1 MSTVFRL
8 LVLLT
13 ALAFAPAALA
23 QDPDAGGGT
32 GDDLAL
38 PDLSQFE
45 TEAAPGEAP
54 EASAAVGGEGYTAW
68 QIIQF
73 GGIVGYIIIA
83 LSVIGTGLVIES
95 AIQIRRGRI
104 MPDEVVSDVRKLLDG
119 GRVEEAEK
127 RVHGEKSFVGYVV
140 ARGLRERDRG
150 YEAMVKAME
159 DAADE
164 ATGARLRRV
173 EHLNIIANIAVMLG
187 LLGTVLGLTNNFN
200 QISQAVG
207 GVEPRMLA
215 AGIFQALITT
225 VMGLI
230 VAIPSL
236 YFYSLFRNRVDA
248 IITDAT
254 LAAEHMTEIFKDG
267 RAAGAGALQAGSGRS
282 A

>member
-1 MSTVFRL
+1 MIAIVRTVML
-8 LVLLT
+8 VVAVLLT
-13 ALAFAPAALA
+13 PAAFAQEGAPAAA
-23 QDPDAGGGT
+23 PAG
-32 GDDLAL
+32 DVAL

-45 TEAAPGEAP
+45 AQEAGQAPQTAGA
-54 EASAAVGGEGYTAW
+54 GQGGYTAW

-83 LSVIGTGLVIES
+83 LSVLGTGIAIES

-104 MPDEVVSDVRKLLDG
+104 MPREVVEEVRKLLDED
-119 GRVEEAEK
+119 RIDDAVK
-127 RVHGEKSFVGYVV
+127 RVANEKSFVGYVV

-173 EHLNIIANIAVMLG
+173 EHLNMIANISTMLG

-236 YFYSLFRNRVDA
+236 YFYSLFRNRIDA
-248 IITDAT
+248 IITEAT
-254 LAAEHMTEIFKDG
+254 LAAEHMTEVFKEAPVV
-267 RAAGAGALQAGSGRS
+267 RAQPFQAGTGR
-282 A
+282 

>member
-1 MSTVFRL
+1 MSSVARALSVAVVAGL
-8 LVLLT
+8 L
-13 ALAFAPAALA
+13 ASASLA
-23 QDPDAGGGT
+23 QESKGPGEV
-32 GDDLAL
+32 AL

-45 TEAAPGEAP
+45 TREAGTPP
-54 EASAAVGGEGYTAW
+54 VPAAGGQGYTAW

-73 GGIVGYIIIA
+73 GGITGYIIIA
-83 LSVIGTGLVIES
+83 LSVLATGLVIES

-104 MPDEVVSDVRKLLDG
+104 MPREVVEEVRKLLDA
-119 GRVEEAEK
+119 GRVEEAVE
-127 RVHGEKSFVGYVV
+127 RVANERSFVGYVV
-140 ARGLRERDRG
+140 WRGLRERDRG

-173 EHLNIIANIAVMLG
+173 EHLNIIANIATMLG

-236 YFYSLFRNRVDA
+236 YFYSFFRNRVDA
-248 IITDAT
+248 IITEAT
-254 LAAEHMTEIFKDG
+254 LAAEHMTEVFKDG
-267 RAAGAGALQAGSGRS
+267 RLPRREPAQAGGR
-282 A
+282 